1 MLLNIEFELSPE
13 VHGFGECSDLAVYST
28 IVIDRQ
34 LKVCSGRESESKQLV
49 SV

>member
-1 MLLNIEFELSPE
+1 MVLGNAGSCRIQ
-13 VHGFGECSDLAVYST
+13 HYSKN
-28 IVIDRQ
+28 VIDRQ